1 MGFFSHLF
9 HQDQVE
15 GTKKYVAISG
25 MVCQNCVKHVTE
37 PHKDVD
43 GIEKV
48 KVDLMRGQA
57 ELIVRDDVSDD
68 TILKTIVN
76 AGYTATEVSLVPK
89 SN

>member
-1 MGFFSHLF
+1 M
-9 HQDQVE
+9 E
-15 GTKKYVAISG
+15 
-25 MVCQNCVKHVTE
+25 
-37 PHKDVD
+37 
-43 GIEKV
+43 IEKV